1 MQHRLRSAGRVRSAA
16 TVHIGRQC
24 GEGALQAA
32 DTLASCFSGGR
43 SISTNVVSVKPAM
56 MADCVQMAEKFWLK
70 SLSSFSRSSMERCF
84 TLLCSRSLSAASI
97 RSTLGARI
105 VV

>member
-24 GEGALQAA
+24 GEGALQ
-32 DTLASCFSGGR
+32 TLGRCFSGGR

-56 MADCVQMAEKFWLK
+56 IADCVQMAEKFWLK

-97 RSTLGARI
+97 LAAAC

>member
-1 MQHRLRSAGRVRSAA
+1 M
-16 TVHIGRQC
+16 I
-24 GEGALQAA
+24 
-32 DTLASCFSGGR
+32 
-43 SISTNVVSVKPAM
+43 
-56 MADCVQMAEKFWLK
+56 ADCVQMAEKFWLK

-97 RSTLGARI
+97 LAAAC